1 MLFPWTS
8 LGSQLLQ
15 VEPGYGFS
23 KSGGG
28 LEIPEQF
35 KTRKNQA
42 DGFLVQ
48 ERFQVPDKLGCKG
61 YKKMDA
67 FPAGLAKINCGCTPK
82 LRKVLIDTCSSDE
95 TCESGN
101 GYSIGRVGF
110 EWLIW

>member
-61 YKKMDA
+61 YKKD
-67 FPAGLAKINCGCTPK
+67 GCLPG
-82 LRKVLIDTCSSDE
+82 R
-95 TCESGN
+95 SGKDQL
-101 GYSIGRVGF
+101 
-110 EWLIW
+110 WLHP